1 VGDAEGKRYRE
12 GEVRI
17 GLAGF
22 GGRLSSGNSVD
33 FVSLCFK
40 KRGLKHR
47 DTEGTER
54 RRKRWRGEWIAL
66 KVARMFGVGNRW
78 WLGLRGKENRRECN

>member
-1 VGDAEGKRYRE
+1 LKHRDTEGTERRRKRWRGDREWEMWRGKDIERGR
-12 GEVRI
+12 VCI

-33 FVSLCFK
+33 FVPLCFK

-54 RRKRWRGEWIAL
+54 GIKRWRGEWIAL
-66 KVARMFGVGNRW
+66 KVAR
-78 WLGLRGKENRRECN
+78 L

>member
-12 GEVRI
+12 RGVRI

-33 FVSLCFK
+33 SVPLCFK

-47 DTEGTER
+47 GTESTER
-54 RRKRWRGEWIAL
+54 GRKRWRGDGIGL

-78 WLGLRGKENRRECN
+78 WLGLRGNEKRRECD

>member
-33 FVSLCFK
+33 FVPLCFK

-47 DTEGTER
+47 GTEGTER
-54 RRKRWRGEWIAL
+54 
-66 KVARMFGVGNRW
+66 
-78 WLGLRGKENRRECN
+78 